1 MHGNSRLVVLHHTH
15 VSPTSG
21 VFGNY
26 PNRGRCLTHLLSN
39 GSLKIPIILTTLKS
53 HFRIKGNMTGG
64 GLVVGVEATPAPA
77 GEFLSP
83 LQLRLRTRGS
93 ADSPDTVY
101 L

>member
-1 MHGNSRLVVLHHTH
+1 MLR
-15 VSPTSG
+15 VSL
-21 VFGNY
+21 FL
-26 PNRGRCLTHLLSN
+26 C
-39 GSLKIPIILTTLKS
+39 
-53 HFRIKGNMTGG
+53 RIKGNMTGG

-93 ADSPDTVY
+93 MDRPDTVTILFTY

>member
-1 MHGNSRLVVLHHTH
+1 
-15 VSPTSG
+15 
-21 VFGNY
+21 
-26 PNRGRCLTHLLSN
+26 
-39 GSLKIPIILTTLKS
+39 
-53 HFRIKGNMTGG
+53 MTGG